1 MKCKRIIVSGR
12 VQGVCYRAYTK
23 DNALRLGISGYV
35 RNLKNGSVEI
45 FCKDS
50 NRIEEFVIL
59 LKKGSPWSRVD
70 EIHIQSE
77 ECDQEDITGFE
88 IKY

>member
-1 MKCKRIIVSGR
+1 MKYKRIIVSGR

-23 DNALRLGISGYV
+23 DNAIRLGISGYV
-35 RNLKNGSVEI
+35 RNMEDGRVEI

-50 NRIEEFVIL
+50 NRMEEFVIL

-77 ECDQEDITGFE
+77 EYNQEEITGFD